1 MKDSIGVS
9 TLLLTIS
16 GGDPP
21 QQRHMDLKEGAV
33 VRIGRAA
40 PNGIPWDLQISR
52 QHAELR
58 WDGEQLRATC
68 LAAARNPMIYH
79 GESTREVIL
88 RPGEAFSIGETNF
101 QFTTA
106 PDHEPSGTDTVQM
119 LAPKHRGPMLGQHTY
134 SEQELR
140 QYAFRD
146 KEQQLE
152 LLSRLPGMISES
164 QSDTELGQ
172 MLCGLLMAA
181 VPQAEAVAVA
191 NYDMA
196 ALPEDEASID
206 NFPKP
211 LTKRV
216 RVREEFSGRFRPS
229 RRIILKTLREQTSVL
244 HIWPPDAQQAA
255 FTTSDG
261 LGWAVC
267 VPIRG
272 DSCHG
277 WCMYVS
283 GKGARDGGLILS
295 EADLAS
301 DVRFTELVAQFIGS
315 VRQVRV
321 LQEQKTRLSSFFS
334 PKVIDS
340 LTAHDG
346 ADALSPAERNITV
359 LFCDIRGFSRK
370 AEQLQH
376 DLLPLLRSVKAALGV
391 MVSGILERD
400 GAIAD
405 LQGDAA
411 LGFWGWP
418 VALEYGPVPAC
429 RAALRICEE
438 FRRAAAQADSLLH
451 GFSVGIGIAHGRAVA
466 GQIGTDQ
473 QSKIGVFGPVVN
485 QGARLEGLTKQFDVS
500 ICIDGPTA
508 EFVDRYVSSSEG
520 RLRPLARVRPKG
532 MGTPIDVFNL
542 LPAEQ
547 DHSEVSQKMITD
559 HEAALEAV
567 TAGKWDNATELLT
580 RLPNAD
586 GPRRFLIRQ
595 MEAFRNS
602 PPSDWDGV
610 FSLARK

>member
-1 MKDSIGVS
+1 MS

-21 QQRHMDLKEGAV
+21 QQRHMDLKKGV
-33 VRIGRAA
+33 VTRIGRAA

-52 QHAELR
+52 KHAELC

-79 GESTREVIL
+79 GETTREVIL
-88 RPGEAFSIGETNF
+88 QPGETFTIGETEF
-101 QFTTA
+101 QLA
-106 PDHEPSGTDTVQM
+106 ELNDQPPDDGDTVPM
-119 LAPKHRGPMLGQHTY
+119 PVPKPAGPMQGQHTY
-134 SEQELR
+134 SELELR
-140 QYAFRD
+140 QFAFRD

-172 MLCGLLMAA
+172 MLCGLLMGAI
-181 VPQAEAVAVA
+181 PQAEAVAVA
-191 NYDMA
+191 HYDMA
-196 ALPEDEASID
+196 ALPADESEID
-206 NFPKP
+206 RFPKP

-216 RVREEFSGRFRPS
+216 RVRDDFSGRFRPS
-229 RRIILKTLREQTSVL
+229 RRIVLKTLREQTSVL
-244 HIWPPDAQQAA
+244 HVWPPRAENAA

-272 DSCHG
+272 DSCQG

-283 GKGARDGGLILS
+283 GKGTRDGGIILS

-301 DVRFTELVAQFIGS
+301 DARFTELVAQFIGS

-321 LQEQKTRLSSFFS
+321 LQEQKTKLSSFFS

-340 LTAHDG
+340 LTAHDSDG
-346 ADALSPAERNITV
+346 ALSPAERNITV

-376 DLLPLLRSVKAALGV
+376 DLLPLLRSVRAALGV

-438 FRRAAAQADSLLH
+438 FRKAAGQPDSLLH

-520 RLRPLARVRPKG
+520 RLRLLARVRPKG

-547 DHSEVSQKMITD
+547 DHSQVSQKMIKD
-559 HEAALEAV
+559 HEAALKAV
-567 TAGKWDNATELLT
+567 TAGKWDNATKLLT

-586 GPRRFLIRQ
+586 GPRQFLIRQ
-595 MEAFRNS
+595 MELYRNS

-610 FSLARK
+610 FSLAGK

>member
-1 MKDSIGVS
+1 MS

-21 QQRHMDLKEGAV
+21 QKRHMDLKEGV
-33 VRIGRAA
+33 VTRIGRAA
-40 PNGIPWDLQISR
+40 PDGIPWDLAISR

-68 LAAARNPMIYH
+68 LAAARNPMIYR
-79 GESTREVIL
+79 GEAVREVIL
-88 RPGEAFSIGETNF
+88 RPGEVFSIGETRF
-101 QFTTA
+101 EFTATSDE
-106 PDHEPSGTDTVQM
+106 PPSGSDTVQM
-119 LAPKHRGPMLGQHTY
+119 FVPKSRGPVLGEHTY
-134 SEQELR
+134 SEHDLR
-140 QYAFRD
+140 QVAFRD
-146 KEQQLE
+146 KEKQLE

-164 QSDTELGQ
+164 QSDAELGQ
-172 MLCGLLMAA
+172 MLCGLLMLA

-191 NYDMA
+191 HFDMA
-196 ALPEDEASID
+196 ALPADETSID
-206 NFPKP
+206 SFPKP
-211 LTKRV
+211 LTQRV
-216 RVREEFSGRFRPS
+216 RTRDDFDGRFRPS

-244 HIWPPDAQQAA
+244 HIWPPDADKAA
-255 FTTSDG
+255 FTTTDG

-272 DSCHG
+272 DSCRG

-283 GKGARDGGLILS
+283 GKGARDGGLLLS

-301 DVRFTELVAQFIGS
+301 DLRFTELVAQFIGS
-315 VRQVRV
+315 VRQVRT

-340 LTAHDG
+340 LTAHD
-346 ADALSPAERNITV
+346 AAAALSPAERKITV
-359 LFCDIRGFSRK
+359 LFCDIRGFSQK

-391 MVSGILERD
+391 MVAAILQRD

-429 RAALRICEE
+429 RAALEICDQ
-438 FRRAAAQADSLLH
+438 FRKAAEREDSLLQ

-485 QGARLEGLTKQFDVS
+485 QGARLESMTKQFDVS

-520 RLRPLARVRPKG
+520 RLRPLARVRPQG
-532 MGTPIDVFNL
+532 MATPIDVFNL
-542 LPAEQ
+542 LPAEN
-547 DHSEVSQKMITD
+547 DSCEVSQEMIAD
-559 HEAALEAV
+559 HEAILEAV
-567 TAGKWDNATELLT
+567 TAGEWDDAAGLLAH
-580 RLPNAD
+580 LPDGD
-586 GPRRFLIRQ
+586 GPRQFLIRQ
-595 MEAFRNS
+595 MALFGNT

-610 FSLARK
+610 FSLAGK